1 MALID
6 CKNCGHR
13 ISDKAKAC
21 PKCGSEVLARCLEPE
36 LPTQTSQVNQAAQS
50 TQQSQTTTQPQEP
63 EQPIESVKQAQ
74 PVVQP
79 QQPQPSQ
86 SALELQNIEDD
97 DEPKSSKGLIFGL
110 VFGGIALLVVAVL
123 CFPQLR
129 FWENINK
136 KDLLETAY
144 NEGYNCGKQ
153 FGCMTRCDE
162 LFEMANSTYNS
173 EGVVSKDDFQQQFTL
188 GMETGVKESPYKSH
202 ADSYGN
208 SVIDLGL
215 SVLWGNHNI
224 GASSSQNSGNYY
236 TFDEAVIEIRSMGD
250 GWRLPTKTELEEL
263 KDKCDWVWTGSGYR
277 VTGLNGNSIYLPAT
291 GFSHNNSTKYEGE
304 LGRYWSST
312 MGEDNKSGLMIF
324 NKSQIDVVMYY
335 RNYGFSIRPVRNK

>member
-1 MALID
+1 MALIN
-6 CKNCGHR
+6 CKNCGHL

-63 EQPIESVKQAQ
+63 EQPIESIKQAQ

-188 GMETGVKESPYKSH
+188 GMETGVKDSPYK
-202 ADSYGN
+202 AQAA
-208 SVIDLGL
+208 IIE
-215 SVLWGNHNI
+215 NI
-224 GASSSQNSGNYY
+224 AGTYSGNVGKSKIRMTLTCSNNIVNGTYSY
-236 TFDEAVIEIRSMGD
+236 TKINNTLYLSGQLVGSEI
-250 GWRLPTKTELEEL
+250 LLEETTP
-263 KDKCDWVWTGSGYR
+263 KG
-277 VTGLNGNSIYLPAT
+277 
-291 GFSHNNSTKYEGE
+291 NNSATWTLHVTEA
-304 LGRYWSST
+304 
-312 MGEDNKSGLMIF
+312 GLQG
-324 NKSQIDVVMYY
+324 SMYVNHTDKTHNVSLT
-335 RNYGFSIRPVRNK
+335 RVE

>member
-36 LPTQTSQVNQAAQS
+36 LPIQTSQVNQAAQS

-79 QQPQPSQ
+79 QQPQPSL

-188 GMETGVKESPYKSH
+188 GMQNGVKDSPYKVH
-202 ADSYGN
+202 ADSYSS
-208 SVIDLGL
+208 SVVDLGL
-215 SVLWGNHNI
+215 SVLWCDYNLGAINSNEI
-224 GASSSQNSGNYY
+224 GGYY
-236 TFDEAVIEIRSMGD
+236 TFDEATSALLSMGK
-250 GWRLPTKTELEEL
+250 GWRLPTKYELEEL
-263 KDKCDWVWTGSGYR
+263 KNNCNWSWTGSGYR
-277 VTGLNGNSIYLPAT
+277 VTGLNGSSIYLPAA
-291 GFSHNNSTKYEGE
+291 GYSRNNEIKYTGE
-304 LGRYWSST
+304 LGRFWSST
-312 MGEDNKSGLMIF
+312 MGDDNKSGLMIF

-335 RNYGFSIRPVRNK
+335 RDYGFSIRPVRNK

>member
-1 MALID
+1 MALIN
-6 CKNCGHR
+6 CKNCGHH

-36 LPTQTSQVNQAAQS
+36 LPIQTSQVNQAAQS
-50 TQQSQTTTQPQEP
+50 TQQSQTTTQPQEL
-63 EQPIESVKQAQ
+63 EQPIESIKQAQ

-79 QQPQPSQ
+79 QQAQPSQ

-97 DEPKSSKGLIFGL
+97 DEPKSSKGLILGL

-162 LFEMANSTYNS
+162 LFEMANRTYNS
-173 EGVVSKDDFQQQFTL
+173 ERVVSEDDFQQQFTL
-188 GMETGVKESPYKSH
+188 GMETGVKESPYKFQASIMENI
-202 ADSYGN
+202 AGTYTGNVGN
-208 SVIDLGL
+208 SKIKMTLTCSNKIVDGSYSYTKINNTLYL
-215 SVLWGNHNI
+215 SGKFVG
-224 GASSSQNSGNYY
+224 S
-236 TFDEAVIEIRSMGD
+236 EI
-250 GWRLPTKTELEEL
+250 LLEETTP
-263 KDKCDWVWTGSGYR
+263 KG
-277 VTGLNGNSIYLPAT
+277 
-291 GFSHNNSTKYEGE
+291 NNSATWT
-304 LGRYWSST
+304 LRPT
-312 MGEDNKSGLMIF
+312 NDGLQGSMYVYHTG
-324 NKSQIDVVMYY
+324 KTHDVNLS
-335 RNYGFSIRPVRNK
+335 RLD